1 MEEKTEIER
10 AREVLSKEVVK
21 IEIYQRLLENP
32 DFQEFKKELI
42 ENKIESLMDIMSDC
56 EDKDLARIRGQIEA
70 LRGLMKIFEMTLKR
84 KAEVQNK
91 LQSLK

>member
-42 ENKIESLMDIMSDC
+42 ENKIELLMDIMSDC